1 MGYPVSYRNGARKYQ
16 AGGFQNPVKV
26 PPGTRPPR
34 PANDNWRPPAND
46 NDPGAG
52 AGGSVRLPK
61 SPPYIPPIDIPAE
74 IERQIEIRLPPP
86 MRTAVQVAKTAYQ
99 LYDWYRNPVQFPE
112 IDLGD
117 TWQLQ
122 CGPAPITYRG
132 PFAWFPGNINRC
144 GLGGQAGRTSPLPV
158 SDRVETA
165 WNLVKHDRYNLSD
178 PAGRWQIIQAW
189 KRIKPYSPYSPY
201 GNGPIVKWGMY
212 PIAPAAVPNPVP
224 ATVANPMP
232 AQVPAPVGNV
242 VPAARPMP
250 ATVPV
255 ARPAAYVYARPQSNV
270 RPDHWPKPG
279 PQPGP
284 VVVVGPGQATN
295 HVRKPPGP
303 GVKERKVRA
312 SGAIAGALGVAAGI
326 YEDAKFYNDVLN
338 AWYDALPGK
347 KSAKTPAQ
355 KALELYRRAD
365 EIDVQKAIIN
375 VLIAVAGEKAGGYI
389 DRARRKAGDNL
400 GLNMYISIPTGSAP
414 RV

>member
-26 PPGTRPPR
+26 PPGTKPPR

-46 NDPGAG
+46 NEPGGGRPRVSLPKAPPYPGLPDIPPQLIPPQYRLPYEVVKYPWNYYSNQRTYPDTTDISTQLIHTCGPVFPKIPAYWQGRYAWHLGAG
-52 AGGSVRLPK
+52 NICGLSGQVMGEGLAVPPVVPPK
-61 SPPYIPPIDIPAE
+61 RGLIYAQRRPDWGIWAI
-74 IERQIEIRLPPP
+74 IEQWWNDGDVAVKPTIMQPVTGPTPSIE
-86 MRTAVQVAKTAYQ
+86 A
-99 LYDWYRNPVQFPE
+99 
-112 IDLGD
+112 
-117 TWQLQ
+117 
-122 CGPAPITYRG
+122 PAP
-132 PFAWFPGNINRC
+132 
-144 GLGGQAGRTSPLPV
+144 
-158 SDRVETA
+158 
-165 WNLVKHDRYNLSD
+165 
-178 PAGRWQIIQAW
+178 
-189 KRIKPYSPYSPY
+189 
-201 GNGPIVKWGMY
+201 M
-212 PIAPAAVPNPVP
+212 P
-224 ATVANPMP
+224 ATVTNPMP
-232 AQVPAPVGNV
+232 AIVPAPVGNV

-250 ATVPV
+250 ATVPD
-255 ARPAAYVYARPQSNV
+255 ARPAANVYTRPQSNV

-279 PQPGP
+279 PHPGP

-295 HVRKPPGP
+295 PVRKPPGP

-312 SGAIAGALGVAAGI
+312 SGAIAGALGIAAGV

-347 KSAKTPAQ
+347 KSAKTPAE

-389 DRARRKAGDNL
+389 ERARRKAGDNL